1 MKKIN
6 EIIKRLEYSI
16 GTVMLIAIVM
26 LVFISAILRVF
37 NHPLVWS
44 VDASQLLF
52 IWISMI
58 GADLAFKNKAHM
70 GVDLLV
76 MFFPAGLQ
84 KSLKVLSYI
93 LCFAFAIF
101 ITYWGITLCFQN
113 YLRKYQTL
121 RISYSFATAAVPTLA
136 ICVLLTIIEQMGDL
150 FRTWNNKEVK

>member
-16 GTVMLIAIVM
+16 GTVMLIAIVT
-26 LVFISAILRVF
+26 LVFISAVLRVF

-76 MFFPAGLQ
+76 MFFPSGLK
-84 KSLKVLSYI
+84 KSLKVFSYI
-93 LCFAFAIF
+93 LCFAFAVF
-101 ITYWGITLCFQN
+101 IAYWGITLCFQN

-136 ICVLLTIIEQMGDL
+136 ICMLLTIIEQMNTL
-150 FRTWNNKEVK
+150 LKTKNNQEVK